1 MTPLDQEDKQRHVER
16 YLRQARHHRSPE
28 EQKRIAQEARR
39 RKATRRAPRR
49 TREDDDEIEFE
60 TMRSRRPAAAADPG
74 PRLEADKGVD
84 RILASAQV
92 VGLAAT
98 RARLALPDGDRI
110 AVLPAGL
117 GVAVGDHVAFESV
130 DELLLVRSVLPRR
143 TVLAR
148 PDPAG
153 ADRRLVLAANVDVV
167 ACVVAARSP
176 RWRPG
181 FVDRVLLAVEEGGAE
196 PLVVVAKLDLVPEG
210 EREALD
216 RELDSFRAIGVPVVL
231 VSAPSGAGLAE
242 LRREIAGRSVVFV
255 GPSGVGKSTLQNVLD
270 PSSGRATGP
279 VRDSDG
285 KGRHTTTASELSV
298 LADGTRLI
306 DTPGVRQFGLAG
318 IDRAALASY
327 FPEFAGPA
335 QGCRFR
341 DCAHLVEPDCGVRA
355 AVEDGR
361 VPRRRFEAYARIRT
375 TLES

>member
-1 MTPLDQEDKQRHVER
+1 MDQEDRQRQVER

-28 EQKRIAQEARR
+28 ERRRIAQEARR
-39 RKATRRAPRR
+39 RKAARRSPRRA
-49 TREDDDEIEFE
+49 REDDDELEFE
-60 TMRSRRPAAAADPG
+60 AMRPRPPAPPAASGARPEG
-74 PRLEADKGVD
+74 ERSEGS
-84 RILASAQV
+84 IHASAQV

-98 RARLALPDGDRI
+98 RARLALPDGDRS
-110 AVLPAGL
+110 AVLPPGL
-117 GVAVGDHVAFESV
+117 GVAVGDHVAFEAL
-130 DELLLVRSVLPRR
+130 DEVLLVRAVLPRR

-176 RWRPG
+176 RWKPG

-196 PLVVVAKLDLVPEG
+196 PLVVVGKLDLVAAD
-210 EREALD
+210 ERAALQ
-216 RELDSFRAIGVPVVL
+216 RELDPFRAIGVPVVL
-231 VSAPSGAGLAE
+231 VSAPRGEGLSE
-242 LRREIAGRSVVFV
+242 LRRAIVGRTVVFV
-255 GPSGVGKSTLQNVLD
+255 GPSGVGKSTLQNALD
-270 PSSGRATGP
+270 PGAGRATGA

-285 KGRHTTTASELSV
+285 KGRHTTTASELTV

-335 QGCRFR
+335 RACRFR

-355 AVEDGR
+355 AVADGR
-361 VPRRRFEAYARIRT
+361 VPARRFEAYARIRA
-375 TLES
+375 TL